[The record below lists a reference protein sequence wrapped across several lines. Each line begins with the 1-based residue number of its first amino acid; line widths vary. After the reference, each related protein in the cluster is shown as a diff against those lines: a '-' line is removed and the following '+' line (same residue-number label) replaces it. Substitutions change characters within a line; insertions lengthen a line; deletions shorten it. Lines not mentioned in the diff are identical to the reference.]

1 MSDTG
6 YLRKVGAY
14 AYFSLETA
22 IYIRL
27 KINIYEAIIFHVL
40 SNGMKVW
47 LCLSLSLCLCLS
59 LKKED
64 GEMGCRTKVLKKI
77 FASKRSEKTR
87 Q

>member
-1 MSDTG
+1 VSDTG

-47 LCLSLSLCLCLS
+47 LCLSLSLSLS
-59 LKKED
+59 LSEERRWRD
-64 GEMGCRTKVLKKI
+64 GMSDKSAEENICV
-77 FASKRSEKTR
+77 
-87 Q
+87 